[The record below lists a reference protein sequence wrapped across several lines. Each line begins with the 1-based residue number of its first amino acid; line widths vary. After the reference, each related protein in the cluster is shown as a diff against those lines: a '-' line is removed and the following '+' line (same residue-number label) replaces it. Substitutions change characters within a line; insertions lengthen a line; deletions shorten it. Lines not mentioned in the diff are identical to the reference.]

1 MSTIPATDDTPTC
14 GKGIAANASL
24 PATLSELMA
33 ALADVF
39 ERHTDA
45 LNRGEAAGRT
55 EYDAYVSLE
64 RGHRDVAA
72 ALGTLADEMRSYRDL
87 PMAEHDMAVMADP
100 QGQAAAYAKYLAVKS
115 RLGDLIAPEPADAS
129 T

>member
-1 MSTIPATDDTPTC
+1 MSTTQESEDTATC
-14 GKGIAANASL
+14 GKGIAANAAL

-39 ERHTDA
+39 ARHTDA
-45 LNRGEAAGRT
+45 LNRGEAAGRA
-55 EYDAYVSLE
+55 EYEAYASLE
-64 RGHRDVAA
+64 RGHREVAA
-72 ALGTLADEMRSYRDL
+72 ALGTLADEMRGYRDL

-100 QGQAAAYAKYLAVKS
+100 GGQAGAYAKFLAVKAQL
-115 RLGDLIAPEPADAS
+115 REMIAAEPADTS